1 MNEKSNME
9 GGCTCK
15 GIQSINNKTPFH
27 VRHLLGDSP
36 GKAKAVIGAGASS
49 KLINDNEGVDRCRLK
64 MREQKKKKKKCEP
77 TGLDIESTLCHVGVP

>member
-1 MNEKSNME
+1 MG
-9 GGCTCK
+9 GGCTCR

-64 MREQKKKKKKCEP
+64 MHEQIKKKCEP
-77 TGLDIESTLCHVGVP
+77 TGLAIVSTLCHVGVS